1 MSFYNRNR
9 ICQNAYPKP
18 ICCRK
23 HFKFIDHLLHIA
35 ILPILFTLFKKKNKA
50 ISSWVEFTA
59 YHFQPPTNKFY
70 NKWLGNIQCITS
82 VRLFC
87 YRMFYHLLTTTI
99 LHSLIFSLLRNH
111 FPFLSH
117 PHSTLQI
124 KGDII
129 SEAER

>member
-1 MSFYNRNR
+1 MP
-9 ICQNAYPKP
+9 IQNPSVAENISNSLITYSTLP
-18 ICCRK
+18 
-23 HFKFIDHLLHIA
+23 HFQFCSHYL
-35 ILPILFTLFKKKNKA
+35 KKKKKA
-50 ISSWVEFTA
+50 VSSWVEFTA

-87 YRMFYHLLTTTI
+87 YRMFYQLLTTTI